1 MSSSDAEQDD
11 IRRDLEAML
20 AAAAPSPAFHVRV
33 RQRIAEEAVR
43 PRWSKAS
50 VWTAAAAA
58 CVLAIGVGMA
68 LPRRAVTRNRPT
80 ASLPVLAR
88 ATSPPSS
95 SQSDAI
101 REAPRSAG
109 FARGRAAH
117 ERRASPGRLDEVMVP
132 PGEQLALIYLLQGL
146 KEHRVSVPP
155 PLGPNVDADGL
166 LLPPDPVTIV
176 PLPDLVAPA
185 AVTSGGKADSGPA
198 GGQRQ

>member
-11 IRRDLEAML
+11 IQRDLEAML
-20 AAAAPSPAFHVRV
+20 AAAPSPAFQVRV

-43 PRWSKAS
+43 PRWSRGT
-50 VWTAAAAA
+50 VWTAAAAG
-58 CVLAIGVGMA
+58 CVLAIVGMA
-68 LPRRAVTRNRPT
+68 LPWRAVARNRP
-80 ASLPVLAR
+80 AAAPPVQAR
-88 ATSPPSS
+88 AISPPNS
-95 SQSDAI
+95 SQSGAI

-109 FARGRAAH
+109 STRGRAAH
-117 ERRASPGRLDEVMVP
+117 APPASPARPDEVMVP
-132 PGEQLALIYLLQGL
+132 PGEQLALIHLLQGL
-146 KEHRVSVPP
+146 KEHRISVPP

-176 PLPDLVAPA
+176 PLPELVAPA